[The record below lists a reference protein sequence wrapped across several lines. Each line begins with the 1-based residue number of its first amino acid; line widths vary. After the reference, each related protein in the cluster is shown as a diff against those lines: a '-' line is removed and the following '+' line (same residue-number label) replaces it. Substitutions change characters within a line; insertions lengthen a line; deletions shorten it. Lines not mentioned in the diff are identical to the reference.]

1 MKTVDID
8 KLFKNFVKDYL
19 KTKPKLNGDD
29 VDSQTEALY
38 AQFNKTTFEELD
50 GKTPAEFYLDKKDD
64 LVEILTEHFKCGV
77 PVSDYLIDA
86 LIDYAKE
93 EDLAKFL
100 SEETDSD
107 MLLVVLEV
115 LSHMGAKSCD
125 NRLIALLFG
134 NTSDEVKDFCAE
146 MLSGKDLENELI
158 EYCNKSTNVSGSIC
172 ELLSEQ
178 KKGNKE
184 IAKILEQ
191 EFLKHTDKAPE
202 YCSYLVEYGDEGCLP
217 SLYSALE
224 NASDY
229 VCYKEIGLAI
239 EALGGNFDSSKD
251 FSKDKNYIKIK
262 EAGKNEHKDN
272 G

>member
-1 MKTVDID
+1 MTIVDVD

-19 KTKPKLNGDD
+19 KTKPELTDD

-38 AQFNKTTFEELD
+38 TKFNKTSFKELD
-50 GKTPAEFYLDKKDD
+50 GKTPSEFYLDKKDD
-64 LVEILTEHFKCGV
+64 LVEILAEHFKLGV

-86 LIDYAKE
+86 LIDYGNE
-93 EDLAKFL
+93 EELAKFL
-100 SEETDSD
+100 TEETDEN

-115 LSHMGAKSCD
+115 LSHKGTKSCD

-134 NTSDEVKDFCAE
+134 NTSDAVKDFCAE
-146 MLSGKDLENELI
+146 MLSGRDLSEELI
-158 EYCNKSTNVSGSIC
+158 SFCEKSENVSGSIC
-172 ELLSEQ
+172 ELLSKQ
-178 KKGNKE
+178 KKGNEK
-184 IAKILEQ
+184 IAKILER

-202 YCSYLVEYGDEGCLP
+202 YCSYLVEYGDESVLP

-224 NASDY
+224 KATDY

-239 EALGGNFDSSKD
+239 EALGGSFDGAKD